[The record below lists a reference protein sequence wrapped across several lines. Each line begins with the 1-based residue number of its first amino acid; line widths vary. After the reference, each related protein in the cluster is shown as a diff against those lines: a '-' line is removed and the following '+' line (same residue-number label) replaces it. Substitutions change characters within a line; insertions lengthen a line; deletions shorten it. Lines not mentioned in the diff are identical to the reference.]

1 MLLCSQGRPGLHD
14 GNAWTHPLHSF
25 LGRPQSSGG
34 DRDAN
39 RSFKNH
45 IASDMGDVNSYH
57 AVTSGEAPSCSEAQF
72 FSSVK
77 YMDEQGSR
85 EGLNSCYV
93 LRKVA
98 HKKNSVNY

>member
-1 MLLCSQGRPGLHD
+1 M
-14 GNAWTHPLHSF
+14 F
-25 LGRPQSSGG
+25 GG
-34 DRDAN
+34 
-39 RSFKNH
+39 S
-45 IASDMGDVNSYH
+45 V
-57 AVTSGEAPSCSEAQF
+57 